1 MFGTAR
7 LQTNSHAPKL
17 VSDRVQ
23 RGVFEVDAVLTEF
36 RSADGDPAVRSKK
49 RGEVGQ
55 AIVDF
60 LQLVR
65 EEGTV

>member
-1 MFGTAR
+1 
-7 LQTNSHAPKL
+7 
-17 VSDRVQ
+17 VQ